1 MKVKNSLPAEEF
13 KFPMMFGQHLTAST
27 MIDNLWAEIRAL
39 QQVFTLF
46 YWVINCP
53 RKTTILPHN

>member
-1 MKVKNSLPAEEF
+1 MLVENSLGAKELN
-13 KFPMMFGQHLTAST
+13 FPMMFGQHLTAST

-46 YWVINCP
+46 
-53 RKTTILPHN
+53 ILGN